1 MSFLRP
7 HGRGLYEFCIPV
19 HCHERKLL
27 CISLAQISFNFDK
40 NSRSKLNFWTFEWL
54 GENLPNSS
62 NLVWNQES
70 VFLQT
75 LHHPSV
81 SWNIILPYFF
91 ISIFICFR
99 QKNPIKVEFFRHS
112 LARLKIS
119 QIHYVILQVTSR
131 FSFKFCITLQCHG
144 TSLWNFLAET
154 LYALDQKSSSTNN
167 FSDFECCN
175 ESSPNSSYRFWDH
188 MVAVYTNF
196 ASLFSV
202 MKDNSCLFLW
212 LNTSYTLDKSSPWK
226 WNFWNFEWLGENS
239 PNSSCLVWNQESV
252 FLQTLHYC
260 SVSWNVILLYFFM

>member
-131 FSFKFCITLQCHG
+131 FSFKFYITLQCHG

-167 FSDFECCN
+167 F
-175 ESSPNSSYRFWDH
+175 
-188 MVAVYTNF
+188 
-196 ASLFSV
+196 
-202 MKDNSCLFLW
+202 
-212 LNTSYTLDKSSPWK
+212 
-226 WNFWNFEWLGENS
+226 
-239 PNSSCLVWNQESV
+239 
-252 FLQTLHYC
+252 QTLSAVTKVHPIPHIVFGTTWLRFIRILHPC
-260 SVSWNVILLYFFM
+260 SVLWKITLVYFFGSIPHILWTKVAHESEIFGILSGWVKIHQIPHVLCGTKSQFFFKRCITVQCHET